1 MRAGT
6 QKNKNNEVLSYL
18 LPGEKIQ
25 FVQFGRFGFDDK
37 DGPVPRHVYG
47 KLLKY
52 PQAAKYLKS
61 TSFYARGDYASHAFY
76 VYTNKRILWVNQ
88 HQGHTW
94 IDSIP
99 RYPREGTVPELPE
112 N

>member
-1 MRAGT
+1 MKSKG
-6 QKNKNNEVLSYL
+6 NEVLSYL
-18 LPGEKIQ
+18 LPEEKVQ
-25 FVQFGRFGFDDK
+25 FVQFGSFGYEDE
-37 DGPVPRHVYG
+37 DGPIPRRLYG

-52 PQAAKYLKS
+52 SQAAHYLKDI
-61 TSFYARGDYASHAFY
+61 SFYAGGDYKSHAFY
-76 VYTNKRILWVNQ
+76 IYTNRRILWVNQ
-88 HQGHTW
+88 HQGYTW